1 MLLLTVLI
9 YPALLA
15 ALLFGAGLLVDRAS
29 GGFLPGALL
38 LSAGAALLIA
48 ATQLI
53 AYVHQVAPVSP
64 YAVLVIGAAGI
75 ALGRRRG
82 LELAR
87 SLASRPA
94 RLAVPL
100 LAYLLAIAPVLFA
113 GRASFSGYLAISDSA
128 VHMIGADYLIRH
140 GMDFS
145 HLDLRNS
152 YGQMINA
159 YYNTHYPSGA
169 DTLFGASAKLLGL
182 PLIWAFQPFTAAIL
196 ATATGPAWLLAR
208 RMGLDG
214 LLAGLAALCVTL
226 PALVY
231 GYELMA
237 SIKEITALGMILSL
251 GALCVLHRLWLRGPA
266 RAAIP
271 FALLLAAGVSS
282 LGAAF
287 GIWALTAVLVLAI
300 VAAAELRAREL
311 SPGRL
316 AALLAAGGG
325 VALLAAWPT
334 WSGLAGS
341 IQVAQ
346 NIAST
351 TNSGNLT
358 SSLHATLVF
367 GAWIWGSYQER
378 PAGADLL
385 VTQALILVTALAAA
399 IGVAH
404 LIRTRALALL
414 GWMALVLLVWLIVSL
429 YVTAWAGAKTI
440 MLTSPVL
447 VLLAWGGVAG
457 LRPTRLRILAPA
469 LAVVLAGGV
478 LASDLY
484 QYNTTDLAPTA
495 RYDELGS
502 LNSRFAGDGPAI
514 FTGFDEYALY
524 QLRDLDIGGPDFRFR
539 PVDLSGVTLGHG
551 HSVDLERAPPDDLAA
566 YPLIIT
572 QRNPLAPRPPS
583 AYSLIWQGAYYQ
595 VWRRRPHAP
604 VPAARLVAR
613 AGAAPKCTLI
623 GSLAKPGTA
632 GGRLVA
638 SLAPHSVRVR
648 LQYARYPAGWS
659 FQQDGRAMRTPGTL
673 TAAFGLPLP
682 GVWELWLQ
690 GQMMGTVQVSVDRDR
705 GVRLGGQLGGDA
717 IVPEVIGPLTVRLA
731 AGAHVLRV
739 RRISRPL
746 APGNGGT
753 TVLSGAYLVPGGAA
767 GQASLLSAPA
777 AGWHSLC
784 GRPLQWVELVPTG
797 QPVAGVPGVG

>member
-15 ALLFGAGLLVDRAS
+15 VLLFGAGLLVDRAS
-29 GGFLPGALL
+29 GGFLPGALI

-53 AYVHQVAPVSP
+53 AYLHQIAPASP
-64 YAVLVIGAAGI
+64 YAVVVIAAGGL
-75 ALGRRRG
+75 ALDRHRG

-100 LAYLLAIAPVLFA
+100 LAYLFGIAPVLFA
-113 GRASFSGYLAISDSA
+113 GRASFSAYLEISDSA
-128 VHMIGADYLIRH
+128 VHMIGADYLISH

-169 DTLFGASAKLLGL
+169 DTLFGASARILGL

-196 ATATGPAWLLAR
+196 ASATGPAWLLAR

-231 GYELMA
+231 GYALMA

-251 GALCVLHRLWLRGPA
+251 GALCVMHRLWLRGPA

-287 GIWALTAVLVLAI
+287 GVWALTAVLVLAV
-300 VAAAELRAREL
+300 VAAAELRARAL
-311 SPGRL
+311 SPRRL
-316 AALLAAGGG
+316 AALMAAGAG
-325 VALLAAWPT
+325 VALVAAWPT
-334 WSGLAGS
+334 WAGLAGS

-351 TNSGNLT
+351 ANSGNLT
-358 SSLHATLVF
+358 SSLHSTLVF
-367 GAWIWGSYQER
+367 GAWIWGSYQEL
-378 PAGADLL
+378 PGGADLA
-385 VTQALILVTALAAA
+385 VTQALILATAIAAA

-404 LIRTRALALL
+404 LIRTRSLALL
-414 GWMALVLLVWLIVSL
+414 AWIALMLIVWLIVSR

-457 LRPTRLRILAPA
+457 LRTTPARILAPV
-469 LAVVLAGGV
+469 LAVVLAAGV
-478 LASDLY
+478 LVSDLY
-484 QYNTTDLAPTA
+484 QYNTTNLAPTA

-502 LNSRFAGDGPAI
+502 LDSRFAGDGPAI

-524 QLRDLDIGGPDFRFR
+524 QLRDLDVGGPDFRFP
-539 PVDLSGVTLGHG
+539 PVDLAGVSMGHG

-604 VPAARLVAR
+604 VPTSRVVAR
-613 AGAAPKCTLI
+613 GARPRNAP
-623 GSLAKPGTA
+623 
-632 GGRLVA
+632 
-638 SLAPHSVRVR
+638 
-648 LQYARYPAGWS
+648 
-659 FQQDGRAMRTPGTL
+659 
-673 TAAFGLPLP
+673 
-682 GVWELWLQ
+682 
-690 GQMMGTVQVSVDRDR
+690 
-705 GVRLGGQLGGDA
+705 
-717 IVPEVIGPLTVRLA
+717 
-731 AGAHVLRV
+731 
-739 RRISRPL
+739 
-746 APGNGGT
+746 
-753 TVLSGAYLVPGGAA
+753 
-767 GQASLLSAPA
+767 
-777 AGWHSLC
+777 
-784 GRPLQWVELVPTG
+784 
-797 QPVAGVPGVG
+797 